1 MKSIAVLLLIGAIT
15 IDDVAAIQ
23 KHHHHHQQ
31 KSEYAQLVNIQ

>member
-15 IDDVAAIQ
+15 IDDVAAIH